1 MINYRHSK
9 PKMTEQ
15 DKQQLLQDLCSRLP
29 YGVKVYNTSFAEP
42 YQVQTLFGR
51 KSEDEFIMKETYKS
65 FDLNNRPTRIKNYTG
80 YLDRLKPYLRPMS
93 SMTKEEKLEYISI
106 IDGTRWTTTVGLEE
120 KIILSIDLVECK
132 AEDGTPDN
140 IYDIIQMTPIDWLLE
155 RHFDIRGLI
164 YKDLAIKVTEENNPY
179 KI

>member
-15 DKQQLLQDLCSRLP
+15 CKQLLLQDLCSRLP

-42 YQVQTLFGR
+42 YQIQTLFGR

-65 FDLNNRPTRIKNYTG
+65 FDLGNRPTRIENYTG

-106 IDGTRWTTTVGLEE
+106 IDGTRWTTTVGLQE

-132 AEDGTPDN
+132 AV
-140 IYDIIQMTPIDWLLE
+140 TPIDWLLE

-164 YKDLAIKVTEENNPY
+164 YRGLAIEVTDENNPY
-179 KI
+179 KV

>member
-1 MINYRHSK
+1 MINSK
-9 PKMTEQ
+9 HFIPIMTEQ
-15 DKQQLLQDLCSRLP
+15 EKQLLLQDLCSRLP

-51 KSEDEFIMKETYKS
+51 KSEDEFLMEETYKS
-65 FDLNNRPTRIKNYTG
+65 FDLGNRPTRIKNYTG

-93 SMTKEEKLEYISI
+93 SMTREEKLEYISI
-106 IDGTRWTTTVGLEE
+106 IDATRWTTVGLEE

-140 IYDIIQMTPIDWLLE
+140 IYDIIQMTPIDWLLKK
-155 RHFDIRGLI
+155 HFDIRGLI
-164 YKDLAIKVTEENNPY
+164 YKGLAIEVTEDNNPY
-179 KI
+179 EL